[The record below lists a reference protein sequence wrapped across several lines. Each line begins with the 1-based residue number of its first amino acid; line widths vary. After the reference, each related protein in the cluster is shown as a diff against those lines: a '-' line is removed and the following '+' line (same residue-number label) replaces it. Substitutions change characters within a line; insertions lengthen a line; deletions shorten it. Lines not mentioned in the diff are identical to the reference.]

1 MDASSNTWKPNSNP
15 QRIFLGLPDD
25 IFEGCYGG
33 AAGGG
38 KTEALIWYPIVRK
51 FHEHPNY
58 KGILFRRTFPQLEQ
72 SIIPRARE
80 VYEDIFGAKYNE
92 SKHSFKFPSGAIE
105 YLSYLNSDDDARKHD
120 TAEYNL
126 VRFEELCHFEE
137 YHYRR
142 LLSRCRSSS
151 NLPAFVRVA
160 ATPGNVGHSWV
171 RARFI
176 EPDRLGH
183 KILRDEL
190 TGLKRIFI
198 PARAYDNPDLL
209 RNTPDYVERLRLLP
223 EYEAKALIDG
233 DWWAFAGQVFSEF
246 REKQFP
252 DEPENALHVIEPITI
267 PDWWPKVISIDWG
280 YDHYTA
286 CSWHACS
293 PDGRVYTYREYMVNK
308 TYISNWAADIWRL
321 SQYDGNILDII
332 IDPSANQNRGHP
344 KTIKE
349 QVLEEIPFPITDAD
363 NDRIAGKL
371 VIHEM
376 LRWNK
381 KPPRYIP
388 PEGFNQEIADRVLRI
403 NGLEAYKD
411 YCSLFAPQAPETNLP
426 KWQIF
431 NTCRSVIDCIQAASI
446 DEKKPEDV
454 AKYSGDDMYD
464 SVRYGLK
471 RVHLYWE
478 DARREERKHKSQADI
493 VTEFHKRGGDYNY
506 LAWAARDHVEK
517 NKIIPIS
524 RVRRTQRAG

>member
-1 MDASSNTWKPNSNP
+1 MADFWKPNSTP
-15 QRIFLGLPDD
+15 QRVFLGLGDD
-25 IFEGCYGG
+25 ILEGLYGG

-92 SKHSFKFPSGAIE
+92 SKHYFRFPSGALE

-126 VRFEELCHFEE
+126 IRFEELCHFDE

-151 NLPAFVRVA
+151 NLPAFVRSA
-160 ATPGNVGHSWV
+160 ATPGNIGHSWV
-171 RARFI
+171 RGRFI

-183 KILRDEL
+183 VVIVDQL
-190 TGLKRIFI
+190 TKLKRIFI
-198 PARAYDNPDLL
+198 PAKAFDNPDLI
-209 RNTPDYVERLRLLP
+209 RNTPDYIERLKLLP
-223 EYEAKALIDG
+223 AHEAKALVEG

-246 REKQFP
+246 REKPFP
-252 DEPENALHVIEPITI
+252 DEPPNALHVIDDFPI
-267 PDWWPKVISIDWG
+267 PEWWPKVISIDWG

-286 CSWHACS
+286 VCWNACS
-293 PDGRVYTYREYMVNK
+293 PDGRVFTYREYMVNK
-308 TYISNWAADIWRL
+308 TYISNWASDIWRL
-321 SQYDGNILDII
+321 SQYDGNILDIV
-332 IDPSANQNRGHP
+332 IDPSANQHRGHP

-349 QVLEEIPFPITDAD
+349 QVLDEIPFPISDAD
-363 NDRIAGKL
+363 NDRIAGKM

-376 LRWNK
+376 LRWQE
-381 KPPRYIP
+381 KPPRSVP
-388 PEGFNQEIADRVLRI
+388 SEGFNQEVADRILRI
-403 NGLEAYKD
+403 NGLEAFKD
-411 YCSLFAPQAPETNLP
+411 YCSIFTPQAVETNLP

-431 NTCRSVIDCIQAASI
+431 RSCGRVISAIQNSAA
-446 DEKKPEDV
+446 DEKHPNDV
-454 AKYSGDDMYD
+454 LKYAGDDMYD
-464 SVRYGLK
+464 SVRYALK

-478 DARREERKHKSQADI
+478 DALRIGNKVQSLTNIQNEFERRGH
-493 VTEFHKRGGDYNY
+493 DYNY
-506 LAWAARDHVEK
+506 LAWAAREFEAK
-517 NKIIPIS
+517 NKAVAFS
-524 RVRRTQRAG
+524 RVRRTSRAN